1 MWLRRVLLIT
11 KVKGY
16 CIFWKILVH
25 DTHQFLWETL
35 FHCLFLK
42 ENLVWFSCLNF
53 SLRHDR
59 FIYIPPTKLV
69 FWYTRKLSSV
79 NFLIRNLTSVQIWF
93 TPQLA
98 LIMRSDCFIKF
109 SLSQLSQYF
118 LSTFKNVSVY
128 IWVCVKVEHC
138 IITAF

>member
-1 MWLRRVLLIT
+1 MWFRRVFLIT

-25 DTHQFLWETL
+25 DTHQFSWKTL

-42 ENLVWFSCLNF
+42 ENFVWFSCLNF

-59 FIYIPPTKLV
+59 FMYIPPNLC
-69 FWYTRKLSSV
+69 FDIQENYRLSIFSSAIWLQ
-79 NFLIRNLTSVQIWF
+79 FQIWF
-93 TPQLA
+93 TPLLA